1 MWKTRQERCIPKKT
15 KNCQRA
21 QNQGKDGQYL
31 QIFQIHSSIT
41 KATLQSSCSCNSWQ
55 VGISYYCYCTRR
67 GMFSR
72 QTKIQHRFY
81 QRRGSLRLL
90 SLFLLV
96 ILYIFT
102 LPNKL
107 STLNKAWVGPHK
119 ERHTDDN
126 NTATQLVSIDQM
138 LKHDLFKLDID
149 SSYSMLSSSP
159 PELLSQQLK
168 GATMSWIKHAQK

>member
-1 MWKTRQERCIPKKT
+1 MLQLLPRSAWHRASPIGFSESYRVAGLMHIHVLKWRCERLVKRCIQKKT
-15 KNCQRA
+15 NNRQRA
-21 QNQGKDGQYL
+21 QNNGKDRQYL
-31 QIFQIHSSIT
+31 QIFQLT
-41 KATLQSSCSCNSWQ
+41 SWDII
-55 VGISYYCYCTRR
+55 VLLLHTA
-67 GMFSR
+67 R

-149 SSYSMLSSSP
+149 SS
-159 PELLSQQLK
+159 
-168 GATMSWIKHAQK
+168 